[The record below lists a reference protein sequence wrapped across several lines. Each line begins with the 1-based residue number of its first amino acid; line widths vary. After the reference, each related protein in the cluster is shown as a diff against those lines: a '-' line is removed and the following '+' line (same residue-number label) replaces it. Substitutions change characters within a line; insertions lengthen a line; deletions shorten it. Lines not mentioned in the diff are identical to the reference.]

1 MRGCN
6 ALAQTGSYTLI
17 VQVYLLENGRY
28 ENIGVYTQ
36 RDIVR
41 VNVLKSCFVE
51 LSRVFTE

>member
-6 ALAQTGSYTLI
+6 ALAQTGGYTLI